1 MDSVE
6 ITIADV
12 AKQADVSVS
21 TVSRILNN
29 KPDVAESTRLRVK
42 QIIDELGFR
51 PHTQAQ
57 RLAAGKSRTIAFVHP
72 IEYLFA
78 KESLADTGFI
88 LGAASAAAEESY
100 MFNLVTIPMDE
111 NSLIGLYRSAQVDGT
126 ILMEIHLQDWRVDLL
141 RQRNLPFTMV
151 GHCADNSGLSYVDLD
166 FERSVLAAADHLVD
180 LGHRNIGFLTHSA
193 VVRLHQYGPAVR
205 SLRGYEMACEKHGL
219 TPRFA
224 ESDVDTDKIHQSTL
238 DMVAKWPE
246 LTAIITS
253 TGASVVGV
261 LRAMGECGRRV
272 PDDVSVIPF
281 ISDKFSQLITPPL
294 TAIDLP
300 AYSMGHQAARMLIER
315 LQNPELEAE
324 QILMPPNLIER
335 GSTAPPPTD

>member
-1 MDSVE
+1 MDSAE

-12 AKQADVSVS
+12 AKRAGVSVS

-29 KPDVAESTRLRVK
+29 KPDVAESTRTHVK

-72 IEYLFA
+72 IEYLFSR
-78 KESLADTGFI
+78 ESLADTGFI
-88 LGAASAAAEESY
+88 LGAASAAAKESY

-111 NSLIGLYRSAQVDGT
+111 SSLIGLYRSAQVDGT
-126 ILMEIHLQDWRVDLL
+126 ILMEIHLEDWRVDLL

-166 FERSVLAAADHLVD
+166 FERSVLAAVDHLID
-180 LGHRNIGFLTHSA
+180 LGHRHVGFLSHSA

-205 SLRGYEMACEKHGL
+205 SLRGYELACKKHDL
-219 TPRFA
+219 AMRFA
-224 ESDVDTDKIHQSTL
+224 ESDVDAVQIHQATL
-238 DMVAKWPE
+238 KMLAKWPE

-261 LRAMGECGRRV
+261 LRALADCGRRV
-272 PDDVSVIPF
+272 PDDTSVIPF
-281 ISDKFSQLITPPL
+281 ISDKLSQLITPPL

-300 AYSMGHQAARMLIER
+300 AYSMGHQAANMLIAR
-315 LQNPELEAE
+315 LQNPDLKAE
-324 QILMPPNLIER
+324 QILIPPNLIVR
-335 GSTAPPPTD
+335 GSTAPPQAA